1 MKNKHPGC
9 SDGIYM
15 CDQCQYRTVNKQ
27 NYDNHVEDHR
37 NGLVFQGQEGEEDS
51 GSAGGAGGSSGGGR
65 RKPAAAGKQAKPP
78 RPLQTYVVPGTVD
91 LSKVA
96 GMEGLAPNELSAAQ
110 LIYSA
115 LNAMSQQQQQP
126 QQQQQQQRGSDTIS
140 QAVSEASLQQAS
152 SVTSTTHDGI
162 TTHTITLHLPQ
173 PTGGAT
179 PAELPP
185 GSSQEGTSSG
195 ATMDV
200 ANATSP
206 VVLTVN
212 HGSQQAISLLGGATT
227 TTTTEPS
234 AAAGEVQLVTAEG
247 NQGQQQVVTD
257 IVQQAIQGLE
267 VLHQGGDSS
276 TGTGGQTHI
285 LQAVPSQQQ
294 QQQQTQ
300 IVHGLDV
307 LQSSQILQALC
318 GLQSFEGVQILQPH
332 QLSTIAVD
340 GQTLQIQGQNI
351 IATDTGQIL
360 FKSETPEGDSQ
371 QQNSV
376 EQS

>member
-1 MKNKHPGC
+1 
-9 SDGIYM
+9 M

-37 NGLVFQGQEGEEDS
+37 NGLVFQGQDGEEDP
-51 GSAGGAGGSSGGGR
+51 GSAGGAGGSSAAGKR
-65 RKPAAAGKQAKPP
+65 RPAVTGKQAKPP
-78 RPLQTYVVPGTVD
+78 KPLQAYVVPGTVD

-96 GMEGLAPNELSAAQ
+96 SMEGLAPVSAAQ

-126 QQQQQQQRGSDTIS
+126 QQQHQQRGSDTTS

-173 PTGGAT
+173 LTGGAT

-185 GSSQEGTSSG
+185 GSSSQEGTSSG
-195 ATMDV
+195 ATVDV

-206 VVLTVN
+206 VVLAVN
-212 HGSQQAISLLGGATT
+212 HGNQQAISLLGGATT
-227 TTTTEPS
+227 AEPS
-234 AAAGEVQLVTAEG
+234 AAAGEVQLVTTDG
-247 NQGQQQVVTD
+247 SQGQQQVVTD

-267 VLHQGGDSS
+267 VLHQGGDGS
-276 TGTGGQTHI
+276 TGTGGGQTHI
-285 LQAVPSQQQ
+285 LQAVPPQQQ
-294 QQQQTQ
+294 QQQQHTQ
-300 IVHGLDV
+300 IVHGLDA
-307 LQSSQILQALC
+307 LQSSQILQVLN
-318 GLQSFEGVQILQPH
+318 GLQSFEGIQVLQPH

-360 FKSETPEGDSQ
+360 FKSETSEGESQ
-371 QQNSV
+371 QQNSA

>member
-37 NGLVFQGQEGEEDS
+37 NGLVFQGQDGEEDP
-51 GSAGGAGGSSGGGR
+51 GSAGGAGGSSATGKR
-65 RKPAAAGKQAKPP
+65 RPAVAGKQAKPP
-78 RPLQTYVVPGTVD
+78 KPLQAYVVPGTVN

-96 GMEGLAPNELSAAQ
+96 SMEGLAPVSAAQ

-126 QQQQQQQRGSDTIS
+126 QQQQHQQRGSDTTS
-140 QAVSEASLQQAS
+140 QAEASLQQAS

-173 PTGGAT
+173 LTGGAT

-185 GSSQEGTSSG
+185 GSSSQEGTSSG
-195 ATMDV
+195 ATVDV

-206 VVLTVN
+206 VVLAVN
-212 HGSQQAISLLGGATT
+212 HGNQQAISLLGGATT
-227 TTTTEPS
+227 TNTAEPS
-234 AAAGEVQLVTAEG
+234 AAAGEVQLVTTDG
-247 NQGQQQVVTD
+247 SQGQQQVVTD

-267 VLHQGGDSS
+267 VLHQGGDGS
-276 TGTGGQTHI
+276 TGTGGGQTHI
-285 LQAVPSQQQ
+285 LQAVPPQQQ
-294 QQQQTQ
+294 QQEHTQ
-300 IVHGLDV
+300 IVHGLDA
-307 LQSSQILQALC
+307 LQSSQILQALN
-318 GLQSFEGVQILQPH
+318 GLQSFEGIQVLQPH

-360 FKSETPEGDSQ
+360 FKSETSEGESQ
-371 QQNSV
+371 QQNSAD
-376 EQS
+376 QS